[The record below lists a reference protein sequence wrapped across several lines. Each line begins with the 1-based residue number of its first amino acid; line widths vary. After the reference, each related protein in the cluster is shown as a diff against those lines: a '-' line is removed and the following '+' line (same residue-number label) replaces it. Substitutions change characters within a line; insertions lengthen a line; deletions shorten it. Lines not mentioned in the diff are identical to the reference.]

1 VLTDRVSGNA
11 GVRAVAVCA
20 VALLL
25 AVLFAQTTLYQRLNW
40 WLYDIHQH
48 TLARAINLDSVV
60 VFDANETAIV
70 RLSRELGPWPY
81 AHDVFADAA
90 RYLSNHGARTVAFN
104 LLLAEERPGSQ
115 DFAAA
120 LQPNM
125 VLAAAGLP
133 VALDSAEGYGRRLA
147 ARAIGRELMS
157 SVARGGFLRSDNTE
171 QLPHVRWHYLK
182 LPLEKYLRD
191 SRIRVGVVNLR
202 ADDDGAIRK
211 IGLFHA
217 AQGFIY
223 PSLPAAVL
231 LAASGES
238 ATARYDGESV
248 QFPRVSVPVTSEGEA
263 LLRYPSNIASLRVIP
278 FDRLALAAT
287 GTRESE
293 SLAREI
299 AGKTVFIGV
308 SSIGAGDEV
317 FTPVGRVSSLRLQAL
332 AYAALGEGYVL
343 TPPRLWVDGL
353 LVLLALGLGVVLL
366 RRGADST
373 PRHFLAAFFAMPLV
387 LSAVGTALFAGGL
400 QSRWVFALIAGLTT
414 LAIVFSVW
422 LFIVY
427 DERRRLRYETLAAN
441 EANRLKTEF
450 LNNMT
455 HELRT
460 PLTAIMGFNKVNQ
473 FTEDLGRESR
483 IKNSA
488 IIARNCEHLLQLIN
502 NNLDLA
508 KIEAGT
514 LAIAPAP
521 EDPDQLCRDVVS
533 TIQAFADEKRLRL
546 KFTRLTPLPA
556 AVMLDAFRVRQIL
569 INLLSNAVRF
579 TETGQV
585 ELRVSWHLAALE
597 FDVRDTGPGIPEDAL
612 QRVFEPYQQA
622 DPTVA
627 QRYGG
632 TGLGLAITRN
642 LVALMGG
649 TIEVESRVGYG
660 SVFRVRIPSEP
671 ADKPVAVQ
679 SIADAAA
686 MREPLVGRVLLAE
699 DNEDIRALVEL
710 QLGKLGLDFKS
721 VANGLSA
728 VEAALASAYGAVLMD
743 MEMPVMNGYEAVN
756 VLRARGYTGTILALT
771 AHQDGVEVE
780 RALGSGCDGIVTKPV
795 TLDSLRAALRPVL
808 PEARRSAAA
817 R

>member
-1 VLTDRVSGNA
+1 VLTDRISANA
-11 GVRAVAVCA
+11 GVRAAAVCA

-25 AVLFAQTTLYQRLNW
+25 AAFFAQTTLYQRLDW
-40 WLYDIHQH
+40 WLYDIHQRS
-48 TLARAINLDSVV
+48 LARGINLESVV
-60 VFDANETAIV
+60 VFDANEAAIV

-81 AHDVFADAA
+81 AHDVFAESA
-90 RYLSNHGARTVAFN
+90 RYLSRHGARTVAFN

-115 DFAAA
+115 DFADA

-133 VALDSAEGYGRRLA
+133 VAVDSAEGYGRRLA

-157 SVARGGFLRSDNTE
+157 SGTRSGFLRAGSAG
-171 QLPHVRWHYLK
+171 QLPNVRWHYLM
-182 LPLEKYLRD
+182 LPLEKFLRD

-202 ADDDGAIRK
+202 ADDDAVIRRV
-211 IGLFHA
+211 GLFHA

-231 LAASGES
+231 LAAAGEG
-238 ATARYDGESV
+238 ATASFDGEIV
-248 QFPRVSVPVTSEGEA
+248 KFPRVSLPVTAEGEA
-263 LLRYPSNIASLRVIP
+263 LLRYPSNMDSLRVIP

-293 SLAREI
+293 ALAREI
-299 AGKTVFIGV
+299 AGKTVFIGG
-308 SSIGAGDEV
+308 SSIGASDEV
-317 FTPVGRVSSLRLQAL
+317 FTPQGRVSSLRLTAL

-343 TPPRLWVDGL
+343 SPPRLWIDAL
-353 LVLLALGLGVVLL
+353 MVLLALGLGVGLL
-366 RRGADST
+366 RRGADSS
-373 PRHFLAAFFAMPLV
+373 PRLFIAAFLAMPLV
-387 LSAVGTALFAGGL
+387 FVAAGTALFAGGQ
-400 QSRWVFALIAGLTT
+400 QSRWVFALVAGLTT

-427 DERRRLRYETLAAN
+427 DERRRLRYETLAARQ
-441 EANRLKTEF
+441 ANRLKTEF

-521 EDPDQLCRDVVS
+521 EDPDQLCRGVVS

-546 KFTRLTPLPA
+546 KFTRLTPLPP

-579 TETGQV
+579 TDSGQV

-597 FDVRDTGPGIPEDAL
+597 FEVHDTGPGIPDDAIE
-612 QRVFEPYQQA
+612 RVFEPYQQA
-622 DPTVA
+622 DPSVA

-649 TIEVESRVGYG
+649 TLELESRVGYG
-660 SVFRVRIPSEP
+660 STFRVRIPSEP
-671 ADKPVAVQ
+671 ADQPATVQ
-679 SIADAAA
+679 SIAEAAA
-686 MREPLVGRVLLAE
+686 LREPLVGRVLLAE

-710 QLGKLGLDFKS
+710 QLGRLGLDFKS

-728 VEAALASAYGAVLMD
+728 VEAALASPFGVVLMD

-771 AHQDGVEVE
+771 AHQEGVEVE
-780 RALGSGCDGIVTKPV
+780 RALASGCDGIVTKPV
-795 TLDSLRAALRPVL
+795 TLESLRAALRPVL

>member
-1 VLTDRVSGNA
+1 MLAERVSGNA

-20 VALLL
+20 VGLLL
-25 AVLFAQTTLYQRLNW
+25 AVLFAQTTFYQRLNW
-40 WLYDIHQH
+40 WLYDVHQGM
-48 TLARAINLDSVV
+48 LARAINLESVV
-60 VFDANETAIV
+60 VVDANEAAIV

-90 RYLSNHGARTVAFN
+90 RYLSRHGARTVAFN

-115 DFAAA
+115 DFADA

-157 SVARGGFLRSDNTE
+157 SVGGGGFLRSASTE

-182 LPLEKYLRD
+182 LPLDKYLRD

-202 ADDDGAIRK
+202 ADDDGAVRK
-211 IGLFHA
+211 ISLFHA

-223 PSLPAAVL
+223 LSLSATIV
-231 LAASGES
+231 LAASGEKAS
-238 ATARYDGESV
+238 AHYDGESV
-248 QFPRVSVPVTSEGEA
+248 RFPRVSVPVTSEGEA
-263 LLRYPSNIASLRVIP
+263 LLRFPANIDSLRVIP
-278 FDRLALAAT
+278 FDQLALAAT
-287 GTRESE
+287 GTRPSE
-293 SLAREI
+293 SLAREV

-308 SSIGAGDEV
+308 SSIGGGDDV

-332 AYAALGEGYVL
+332 GYAALGEGYVL

-353 LVLLALGLGVVLL
+353 LVLLALGFGVVLL
-366 RRGADST
+366 SRGADSS
-373 PRHFLAAFFAMPLV
+373 PRHFLAAFVALPLV
-387 LSAVGTALFAGGL
+387 LAAVGTALFAGGL
-400 QSRWVFALIAGLTT
+400 QSRWVFALIAGFTT
-414 LAIVFSVW
+414 LAIVLSVW
-422 LFIVY
+422 LFLLH
-427 DERRRLRYETLAAN
+427 DERRRLRYETLAAHQ
-441 EANRLKTEF
+441 ANRLKTEF

-488 IIARNCEHLLQLIN
+488 VIARNCEHLLQLIN

-533 TIQAFADEKRLRL
+533 TAQAFADEKRLRL
-546 KFTRLTPLPA
+546 KFARLTPLPA

-569 INLLSNAVRF
+569 INLLSNATRF

-597 FDVRDTGPGIPEDAL
+597 FEVRDTGPGIPDDAL

-622 DPTVA
+622 YPRVA

-649 TIEVESRVGYG
+649 EIEVESRVGYG

-671 ADKPVAVQ
+671 AEKPAALKSV
-679 SIADAAA
+679 ADAAA

-710 QLGKLGLDFKS
+710 QLGKLGLDFRS

-728 VEAALASAYGAVLMD
+728 VEAALPGAFGVVLMD

-780 RALGSGCDGIVTKPV
+780 RALASGCDGIVTKPV
-795 TLDSLRAALRPVL
+795 TLDALRAALRPVL

-817 R
+817 G

>member
-1 VLTDRVSGNA
+1 MLTDRLSGNA

-20 VALLL
+20 LALLL
-25 AVLFAQTTLYQRLNW
+25 AVVFAQTPLYQRLNW
-40 WLYDIHQH
+40 WLYDIQQR
-48 TLARAINLDSVV
+48 TLARGINLDSVV
-60 VFDANETAIV
+60 VFDADVSAIT
-70 RLSRELGPWPY
+70 RLSREIGPWPY

-90 RYLSNHGARTVAFN
+90 RYLSRHGARTVAFN
-104 LLLAEERPGSQ
+104 LLLAEERPGAQ
-115 DFAAA
+115 DFADA

-133 VALDSAEGYGRRLA
+133 VALDTAEGYGRRLA

-157 SVARGGFLRSDNTE
+157 AGLRAGFLHSPSTD

-182 LPLEKYLRD
+182 LPLDKYLRD

-202 ADDDGAIRK
+202 ADDDGVIRK
-211 IGLFHA
+211 VGLFHA
-217 AQGFIY
+217 AQGFIF
-223 PSLPAAVL
+223 PSLPAAVM
-231 LAASGES
+231 LAAGGED
-238 ATARYDGESV
+238 ATVRFDGDRV
-248 QFPRVSVPVTSEGEA
+248 QFPRVSVPVTAEGEA
-263 LLRYPSNIASLRVIP
+263 LLRYPANMDSLRVIP
-278 FDRLALAAT
+278 FDQLALAAS
-287 GTRESE
+287 GTRASE
-293 SLAREI
+293 ELAREV

-308 SSIGAGDEV
+308 SSLGIGDEL
-317 FTPVGRVSSLRLQAL
+317 FTPLGRVSSLRLSAL
-332 AYAALGEGYVL
+332 AYAALKDGAVL
-343 TPPRLWVDGL
+343 RPSLVWVDGL
-353 LVLLALGLGVVLL
+353 MVLAALALGVALL

-373 PRHFLAAFFAMPLV
+373 PRHFLAAFAALLV
-387 LSAVGTALFAGGL
+387 VLVAAGTTLFALGL
-400 QSRWVFALIAGLTT
+400 QTRWVFALTAGLAT

-427 DERRRLRYETLAAN
+427 DEGRRLRYETLAAR

-460 PLTAIMGFNKVNQ
+460 PLTAIMGFNKINQ

-514 LAIAPAP
+514 LTIAPAP
-521 EDPDQLCRDVVS
+521 EDPDQLCRDVVG

-546 KFTRLTPLPA
+546 KLTRVTPLPA

-579 TETGQV
+579 TDAGQV
-585 ELRVSWHLAALE
+585 ELRIAWHLAALE
-597 FDVRDTGPGIPEDAL
+597 LEVRDTGPGIPEEAVE
-612 QRVFEPYQQA
+612 RVFEPYQQA
-622 DPTVA
+622 DPSVA

-649 TIEVESRVGYG
+649 TLEVESRVGYG
-660 SVFRVRIPSEP
+660 STFRVRLPSEP
-671 ADKPVAVQ
+671 ADKPASVQ

-686 MREPLVGRVLLAE
+686 MREPLAGRVLLAE

-728 VEAALASAYGAVLMD
+728 VEAALASPYGALLMD

-771 AHQDGVEVE
+771 AHQEGVEVE
-780 RALGSGCDGIVTKPV
+780 RALASGCDGIVTKPV
-795 TLDSLRAALRPVL
+795 TLESLRSALWPVL
-808 PEARRSAAA
+808 PEARRAAAA